1 MNNNNQHHSNSFANG
16 FLFGLI
22 IGAAAV
28 FLLATK
34 KGRKILKLI
43 SEEGLDSLTNI
54 VEEYTSDAEKED
66 IEEDAQGEELEE
78 EPAGSVET
86 APVVKKPKKRF
97 FRRSTK

>member
-54 VEEYTSDAEKED
+54 VEEYTSETEKEEAED
-66 IEEDAQGEELEE
+66 IQDEESEEVSPSVVEE
-78 EPAGSVET
+78 AVP
-86 APVVKKPKKRF
+86 VKKPKKRF